1 MCVIKLGGIIDIS
14 TKDIPGKA
22 SMVLFTIGCNFK
34 CDYCHN
40 KYLLQPG
47 IGRNYQI
54 GELVRIIESNSLVSG
69 VSITGG
75 EPTLQN
81 DLLELCK
88 EIQKIGKYIS
98 IDTNG
103 YNTDKIKDVVPFINR
118 VALDL
123 KGPLNQD
130 KYENI
135 TRIKLN
141 LDNIIQTID
150 FLNTQ
155 EGFDFEIRT
164 TYLENLLTPEDIGD
178 IVYSLKKREFKGNF
192 VLQQYQYSEG
202 VGAKYRE
209 IFSKPEHDLLVKLIQ
224 PFKSIELPF
233 KIFLR
238 DEIVGYCNIN
248 KL

>member
-1 MCVIKLGGIIDIS
+1 MWVIKLGGIIDIS

-22 SMVLFTIGCNFK
+22 SMVIFTVSCNFK

-40 KYLLQPG
+40 KYLLQPD
-47 IGRNYQI
+47 IGKDYQI
-54 GELVRIIESNSLVSG
+54 EELIRIIESNSLVSG
-69 VSITGG
+69 VSNIGG

-88 EIQKIGKYIS
+88 EIKKIGKYIS

-103 YNTDKIKDVVPFINR
+103 YNTDKIKAVIPFINR

-130 KYENI
+130 IYENI
-135 TRIKLN
+135 TVIKLN

-178 IVYSLKKREFKGNF
+178 IVYSLKKREFKEIF
-192 VLQQYQYSEG
+192 VVQQYQYLEG
-202 VGAKYRE
+202 VGDKYKE
-209 IFSKPEHDLLVKLIQ
+209 ILF
-224 PFKSIELPF
+224 
-233 KIFLR
+233 
-238 DEIVGYCNIN
+238 
-248 KL
+248 

>member
-22 SMVLFTIGCNFK
+22 SIVLFTVGCNFK

-47 IGRNYQI
+47 VGRIYQI

-81 DLLELCK
+81 DLLKLCK
-88 EIQKIGKYIS
+88 DIKKIGKYIS

-103 YNTDKIKDVVPFINR
+103 SNPAVVKTISPYINR
-118 VALDL
+118 IALDL

-130 KYENI
+130 RYENI

-178 IVYSLKKREFKGNF
+178 IVYSLKKREFKGIF
-192 VLQQYQYSEG
+192 VVQQYQYSEG
-202 VGAKYRE
+202 VGEKFKE
-209 IFSKPEHDLLVKLIQ
+209 IFLKPEHENLVKVIQ
-224 PFKSIELPF
+224 PFKNIELPF

>member
-1 MCVIKLGGIIDIS
+1 VNVIKLGGIIDIS

-22 SMVLFTIGCNFK
+22 SMVLFTVGCNFK

-40 KYLLQPG
+40 KYLLQPD
-47 IGRNYQI
+47 IGKNYQI
-54 GELVRIIESNSLVSG
+54 EELVRIIESNSLVSG

-88 EIQKIGKYIS
+88 EIKKIGKYIS

-103 YNTDKIKDVVPFINR
+103 YNTDKIKAVIPFINR

-135 TRIKLN
+135 TRVTLN

-164 TYLENLLTPEDIGD
+164 TYLESLLAPEDIGD

-202 VGAKYRE
+202 VGERFKE
-209 IFSKPEHDLLVKLIQ
+209 IFLKPEHENLVKLIQ

>member
-1 MCVIKLGGIIDIS
+1 VFTIKLGGIIDIS

-22 SMVLFTIGCNFK
+22 SIVLFTIGCNFK

-40 KYLLQPG
+40 KYLLQPD
-47 IGRNYQI
+47 IGKNYQI
-54 GELVRIIESNSLVSG
+54 EELVRIIESNSLVSG

-81 DLLELCK
+81 DLLILCK
-88 EIQKIGKYIS
+88 EIEKIGKYIS

-103 YNTDKIKDVVPFINR
+103 YNTDKIKAVVPFINR
-118 VALDL
+118 IALDL

-130 KYENI
+130 KYEII
-135 TRIKLN
+135 TKIKLN

-155 EGFDFEIRT
+155 KGFDFEIRT
-164 TYLENLLTPEDIGD
+164 TYLENLLTPENIED
-178 IVYSLKKREFKGNF
+178 IVYFLKKRKFKGNF

-202 VGAKYRE
+202 VGARYKE
-209 IFSKPEHDLLVKLIQ
+209 IFSKPEHDLLVNIIQ